1 MVKDSWKRRRATVF
15 AIAGLCAIGAGI
27 AVAEDVWVD
36 RPVTKILGGKGSL
49 YPVVAEVHQGDKLT
63 VVERDGDWVHVQFQG
78 NDGWV
83 YGKSLSAREVGG
95 DAFANVNNGQS
106 EGMSNANAA
115 KGFTEMDFAV
125 SKGYSPQPL
134 LQMEADIKAEVTP
147 DGLEKFMADGKVGDA
162 KVSN

>member
-1 MVKDSWKRRRATVF
+1 MIKGSYRRSVL

-63 VVERDGDWVHVQFQG
+63 VVERDGGWVHVQFQG

-83 YGKSLSAREVGG
+83 FGKSLSAREVGG
-95 DAFANVNNGQS
+95 DAFANANNGQS
-106 EGMSNANAA
+106 NGATASAAA
-115 KGFTEMDFAV
+115 KGFTEMDFAT

>member
-1 MVKDSWKRRRATVF
+1 MIKGFYRRSML
-15 AIAGLCAIGAGI
+15 AIAGLCVIGAGI

-49 YPVVAEVHQGDKLT
+49 YPVIAEVHQGDKLT
-63 VVERDGDWVHVQFQG
+63 VVERDGGWVHVQFQG

-95 DAFANVNNGQS
+95 DAFANANSGQT
-106 EGMSNANAA
+106 EGMGAANAG

-125 SKGYSPQPL
+125 SKNYSTQPL
-134 LQMEADIKAEVTP
+134 LKMEADIKAEVTP

-162 KVSN
+162 KVSK